1 MKDEKKILEWLN
13 SELSDQEIQDLK
25 KSEDAG
31 LLEKIIHYSSHLQ
44 VPAIDAEA
52 ALAQF
57 KQRKLEKKQSKV
69 IPLNYKTLFKV
80 AAAIVVLLTSSYFL
94 FFNSKSTFET
104 KIAQTQSFHLPDESE
119 VTLNA
124 TSKIT
129 FDKNNWKNNRSLTLE
144 GEAYFQVEK
153 GKKFSVITK
162 DGIVQVLGTHFNVKQ
177 RDQYYEVMCYEGLVS
192 VTYKNKVVKLPPGK
206 TFRVLHSKIESLN
219 DFNAQ
224 GPSWLQKESNFDRIP
239 LNQVIAELE
248 RQYKIKIV
256 TNGVDTSKLFTGTFS
271 NDNQELAL
279 TAVTIPLQLSYRVEG
294 KTIIFY
300 KYATK

>member
-13 SELSDQEIQDLK
+13 DELSDEEIQDLK
-25 KSEDAG
+25 KSEDDA
-31 LLEKIIHYSSHLQ
+31 LLEKIIHYSAHLQ
-44 VPAIDAEA
+44 VPAIDVEV

-57 KQRKLEKKQSKV
+57 KQRNLEKKESKV
-69 IPLNYKTLFKV
+69 VPLKYKTLFKV
-80 AAAIVVLLTSSYFL
+80 AAAVVVLLTSSYFL
-94 FFNSKSTFET
+94 FFNTTSTFET
-104 KIAQTQSFHLPDESE
+104 TIAQIQSFQLPDASE

-144 GEAYFQVEK
+144 GEAYFQVKK
-153 GKKFSVITK
+153 GQKFSVITK
-162 DGIVQVLGTHFNVKQ
+162 DGIVQVLGTHFNIKQ

-206 TFRVLHSKIESLN
+206 TFRVLYNKIESV
-219 DFNAQ
+219 DKIETK

-239 LNQVIAELE
+239 LRQVIAELE
-248 RQYKIKIV
+248 RQYDLKII
-256 TNGVDTSKLFTGTFS
+256 TEGVDTTKLFTGTFS
-271 NDNQELAL
+271 NDNQKLAL
-279 TAVTIPLQLSYRVEG
+279 EAVTIPLQLSYRVKG